1 MLAGRTRKRGPSTS
15 TRGGAG
21 PSPCSTAS
29 VVSCAMA
36 RILLGVRVCVRTLFY
51 PQAWLFEPFSCSYIG
66 PPERP
71 RGRPSPPLLDD
82 VKRTGHGIVSLNG
95 KKWLPLDRLNP
106 DQQGNGSAT
115 LSTGTSLVAVRRA
128 ARLYDSRRRLP
139 AMPRMRMGL

>member
-71 RGRPSPPLLDD
+71 RGRPSPPLLDG
-82 VKRTGHGIVSLNG
+82 VLGKRRG
-95 KKWLPLDRLNP
+95 DRSC
-106 DQQGNGSAT
+106 QRS
-115 LSTGTSLVAVRRA
+115 VA
-128 ARLYDSRRRLP
+128 S
-139 AMPRMRMGL
+139 